1 VRPRADAQG
10 YTEMMDNRFK
20 PRGAPRRSSSHRVA
34 ERLGKNAALATGLST
49 AESANRDPHLNSATV
64 RRQIQEPPLVAAM
77 QAV

>member
-1 VRPRADAQG
+1 
-10 YTEMMDNRFK
+10 MMDNRFK